1 MADNGEY
8 ARYQARLQQQRIAA
22 DAAARRAAR
31 DTGTNPDVKKFN
43 VTQAITTGNGTV
55 SADGKSVSGAIPKLP
70 TFNPGN
76 NTVADDGTAMGD
88 TTAIVSPGV
97 GETDD
102 GTAMGDTT
110 NPDDSY
116 GGATQD
122 EQDAITKAQQ
132 GIVSGAASTNSRR
145 PIVPQGNILDRFA
158 SYTYQASVY
167 LMNPAQ
173 YQQLVR
179 SKKKTI
185 DGYNLLFQSAG
196 APASKGG
203 FTGALNAN
211 ANDATGGA
219 NTINVNAVDAG
230 RNPAF
235 PLDFYIDNISIK
247 NLSQGHASG
256 TAHNMTEIKFTV
268 IEPMGITLLDRI
280 YQAVQDNAPKEEGT
294 GQINYTTAQ
303 YLMVI
308 RWYGYDID
316 GNLIKG
322 GPTLSDPNAVIEKF
336 VPMMINKIDWSVSNK
351 LVTYDFS
358 CTPIGQ
364 NVGVGTRRGAVP
376 YDVQLSGSTV
386 AEILGGGALRP
397 PPTTAASP
405 GASTTST
412 SFVNPVLQGEYGEE
426 RDYPP
431 TDELGNPLYA
441 STEPPPKANAAKN
454 PSSMVKTG
462 LMGSMNEF
470 VYRLTTGDRPIY
482 QYPDQYEIVFV
493 GAAKQLIGD
502 ATIVLPGGKKEAK
515 ITPMGLP
522 QIIDSG
528 AASPNTDRKDV
539 SMSTFSIV
547 AGQPIVQLIDAV
559 IRNSSYITSQQL
571 TQINPIDNLEEPN
584 PTAANKPVNWYR
596 INFESIPLKPDN
608 LRNDYSYKI
617 RYTISVYRIDKYDS
631 KYFPIGTF
639 RGVHKSYPWLF
650 TGKNTSV
657 IDYKETLNTA
667 YNMLVS
673 GTNPQNSG
681 SEILRRQIA
690 ATMQDMIVYTYGAT
704 SGESMQG
711 SKERGNE
718 AAANIADSLY
728 GGSDLASSTLR
739 IIGDPAWIQQ
749 GSLSSGVTAADLE
762 IGSFLPDGTINFDGE
777 QIFYEVSWN
786 RPDDYDLA
794 TGQAAPNGKNKS
806 LGISRVYLATTVTSE
821 FKQGKFEQTISGLL
835 QNLPKRDGT
844 NKAPGAPL
852 PAAQVDRANEQR
864 RLGVIAAAARRD
876 GTSSTSGYSSKVT
889 TPADEQ
895 RRLSFLADVAR
906 REGASSSS
914 LTATPQ
920 VNANPSN
927 NSPQPLNSAAP
938 GPKDVATPSPPPTPV
953 TAGTGGQ
960 VLAAPATTQSTLPI
974 IRYPRQA
981 FQIDGLA
988 NDPVAPQVIARDY

>member
-31 DTGTNPDVKKFN
+31 DTGTNPTVKKFN
-43 VTQAITTGNGTV
+43 VTQAITTGNSTV
-55 SADGKSVSGAIPKLP
+55 SADGKSVSGAIPKIP
-70 TFNPGN
+70 KFNPGN
-76 NTVADDGTAMGD
+76 NTVPNDGTAMGD

-116 GGATQD
+116 GGATQT
-122 EQDAITKAQQ
+122 EQDAIIKAQQ

-158 SYTYQASVY
+158 SYTYRASVY

-179 SKKKTI
+179 SKKKSI

-280 YQAVQDNAPKEEGT
+280 YQAVQDFAPKEEGT
-294 GQINYTTAQ
+294 GKINYTTAQ

-336 VPMMINKIDWSVSNK
+336 VPFMIKQIDWYVSNK

-358 CTPIGQ
+358 CVPIGQ

-405 GASTTST
+405 GASTTSA

-426 RDYPP
+426 RF
-431 TDELGNPLYA
+431 
-441 STEPPPKANAAKN
+441 TEPPPKANAAKN

-470 VYRLTTGDRPIY
+470 VYQLTVGQRPIY

-493 GAAKQLIGD
+493 GAAKQLIGA

-515 ITPMGLP
+515 LTPMGLP
-522 QIIDSG
+522 QTIESG
-528 AASPNTDRKDV
+528 AASPDTDRKDV
-539 SMSTFSIV
+539 TMSTIHVV
-547 AGQPIVQLIDAV
+547 AGQPIVQIIDAV

-584 PTAANKPVNWYR
+584 PETAATNKPVNWYR

-608 LRNDYSYKI
+608 LRNDYAYKI
-617 RYTISVYRIDKYDS
+617 RYIISVYQIDKYDS
-631 KYFPIGTF
+631 KYFPVGTF

-673 GTNPQNSG
+673 GTNAQNSG
-681 SEILRRQIA
+681 SEVLRRQIA

-718 AAANIADSLY
+718 AAANMADSLY
-728 GGSDLASSTLR
+728 GGADLANGTLR

-777 QIFYEVSWN
+777 QIFWEVTWN
-786 RPDDYDLA
+786 RPDDYDLT
-794 TGQAAPNGKNKS
+794 TGLASPNGKNNS
-806 LGISRVYLATTVTSE
+806 LGISRLYLASEVTSE
-821 FKQGKFEQTISGLL
+821 FKQGKFEQTITGPLF
-835 QNLPKRDGT
+835 NLPKRDGT

-852 PAAQVDRANEQR
+852 PVAQVDRD
-864 RLGVIAAAARRD
+864 ARGR
-876 GTSSTSGYSSKVT
+876 
-889 TPADEQ
+889 
-895 RRLSFLADVAR
+895 
-906 REGASSSS
+906 
-914 LTATPQ
+914 LTAASDPRVAAMQASMLASPQ

-938 GPKDVATPSPPPTPV
+938 GPKDVATPSPPPQPATSGSGQPLNGVISTNGRIV
-953 TAGTGGQ
+953 TGTIPKLPKFDSGTGGDNWD
-960 VLAAPATTQSTLPI
+960 ST
-974 IRYPRQA
+974 
-981 FQIDGLA
+981 
-988 NDPVAPQVIARDY
+988 PQVIARDY

>member
-1 MADNGEY
+1 
-8 ARYQARLQQQRIAA
+8 
-22 DAAARRAAR
+22 
-31 DTGTNPDVKKFN
+31 
-43 VTQAITTGNGTV
+43 
-55 SADGKSVSGAIPKLP
+55 
-70 TFNPGN
+70 
-76 NTVADDGTAMGD
+76 
-88 TTAIVSPGV
+88 
-97 GETDD
+97 
-102 GTAMGDTT
+102 
-110 NPDDSY
+110 
-116 GGATQD
+116 
-122 EQDAITKAQQ
+122 
-132 GIVSGAASTNSRR
+132 
-145 PIVPQGNILDRFA
+145 
-158 SYTYQASVY
+158 
-167 LMNPAQ
+167 
-173 YQQLVR
+173 
-179 SKKKTI
+179 
-185 DGYNLLFQSAG
+185 
-196 APASKGG
+196 
-203 FTGALNAN
+203 
-211 ANDATGGA
+211 
-219 NTINVNAVDAG
+219 
-230 RNPAF
+230 
-235 PLDFYIDNISIK
+235 
-247 NLSQGHASG
+247 
-256 TAHNMTEIKFTV
+256 
-268 IEPMGITLLDRI
+268 
-280 YQAVQDNAPKEEGT
+280 VQDNAPKEEGT

-336 VPMMINKIDWSVSNK
+336 VPMMITKIDWSVSNK

-358 CTPIGQ
+358 ATPIGQ

-386 AEILGGGALRP
+386 AEILGGSALRP

-522 QIIDSG
+522 QTIESG
-528 AASPNTDRKDV
+528 AASPDTDRKDV

-584 PTAANKPVNWYR
+584 PETAAANKPVNWYR
-596 INFESIPLKPDN
+596 INFEAIPLKPDN

-617 RYTISVYRIDKYDS
+617 RYIISVYQIDKYDS
-631 KYFPIGTF
+631 KYFPVGTF
-639 RGVHKSYPWLF
+639 RGVHKSYPWWF

-657 IDYKETLNTA
+657 LDYKETLNTA

-690 ATMQDMIVYTYGAT
+690 ATMQDMMVYTYGAT
-704 SGESMQG
+704 SGEYMQG

-718 AAANIADSLY
+718 AAANLADSLY

-852 PAAQVDRANEQR
+852 PAAQVDRESRDAR
-864 RLGVIAAAARRD
+864 GRLTAASDSRVAAMQA
-876 GTSSTSGYSSKVT
+876 TM
-889 TPADEQ
+889 
-895 RRLSFLADVAR
+895 
-906 REGASSSS
+906 
-914 LTATPQ
+914 TATPQ

-938 GPKDVATPSPPPTPV
+938 GPKDVATPSPPPQPATSGSGQPLNGVISTNGRIV
-953 TAGTGGQ
+953 TGTIPKLPKFDSGTGGDNWD
-960 VLAAPATTQSTLPI
+960 ST
-974 IRYPRQA
+974 
-981 FQIDGLA
+981 
-988 NDPVAPQVIARDY
+988 PQVIARDY

>member
-502 ATIVLPGGKKEAK
+502 ATIVYQVEKK
-515 ITPMGLP
+515 
-522 QIIDSG
+522 
-528 AASPNTDRKDV
+528 
-539 SMSTFSIV
+539 
-547 AGQPIVQLIDAV
+547 
-559 IRNSSYITSQQL
+559 
-571 TQINPIDNLEEPN
+571 
-584 PTAANKPVNWYR
+584 KP
-596 INFESIPLKPDN
+596 K
-608 LRNDYSYKI
+608 
-617 RYTISVYRIDKYDS
+617 
-631 KYFPIGTF
+631 
-639 RGVHKSYPWLF
+639 
-650 TGKNTSV
+650 
-657 IDYKETLNTA
+657 
-667 YNMLVS
+667 
-673 GTNPQNSG
+673 
-681 SEILRRQIA
+681 
-690 ATMQDMIVYTYGAT
+690 
-704 SGESMQG
+704 
-711 SKERGNE
+711 
-718 AAANIADSLY
+718 
-728 GGSDLASSTLR
+728 
-739 IIGDPAWIQQ
+739 
-749 GSLSSGVTAADLE
+749 
-762 IGSFLPDGTINFDGE
+762 
-777 QIFYEVSWN
+777 
-786 RPDDYDLA
+786 
-794 TGQAAPNGKNKS
+794 
-806 LGISRVYLATTVTSE
+806 
-821 FKQGKFEQTISGLL
+821 
-835 QNLPKRDGT
+835 
-844 NKAPGAPL
+844 
-852 PAAQVDRANEQR
+852 
-864 RLGVIAAAARRD
+864 
-876 GTSSTSGYSSKVT
+876 
-889 TPADEQ
+889 
-895 RRLSFLADVAR
+895 
-906 REGASSSS
+906 
-914 LTATPQ
+914 
-920 VNANPSN
+920 
-927 NSPQPLNSAAP
+927 
-938 GPKDVATPSPPPTPV
+938 
-953 TAGTGGQ
+953 
-960 VLAAPATTQSTLPI
+960 
-974 IRYPRQA
+974 
-981 FQIDGLA
+981 
-988 NDPVAPQVIARDY
+988 

>member
-22 DAAARRAAR
+22 DAAARAAAR
-31 DTGTNPDVKKFN
+31 DIGTNPDVKKFN
-43 VTQAITTGNGTV
+43 ITQAITTGNGTV
-55 SADGKSVSGAIPKLP
+55 SADGKSVSGTIPKLP
-70 TFNPGN
+70 AFNPGN

-132 GIVSGAASTNSRR
+132 GTVSGAAGTNSRR

-158 SYTYQASVY
+158 SYTYRASVY

-196 APASKGG
+196 APTNKGG

-211 ANDATGGA
+211 ANDSTGGA
-219 NTINVNAVDAG
+219 NTINYNAADAG

-235 PLDFYIDNISIK
+235 PLDFYIDNITIK

-256 TAHNMTEIKFTV
+256 TAHNMTDIKFTV

-280 YQAVQDNAPKEEGT
+280 YQAVQDNAPKEAGT
-294 GQINYTTAQ
+294 GKINYTTAQ

-336 VPMMINKIDWSVSNK
+336 VPMMITKIDWSVSNK

-358 CTPIGQ
+358 ATPIGQ

-386 AEILGGGALRP
+386 SEILGGGAILP
-397 PPTTAASP
+397 QVSTAATP
-405 GASTTST
+405 GAATTGVSSAQAERDDAAAVDAANTST
-412 SFVNPVLQGEYGEE
+412 
-426 RDYPP
+426 
-431 TDELGNPLYA
+431 
-441 STEPPPKANAAKN
+441 PPPKANAAKN

-522 QIIDSG
+522 QTIESG
-528 AASPNTDRKDV
+528 AASPDTDRKDV

-584 PTAANKPVNWYR
+584 PAAANKPVNWYR
-596 INFESIPLKPDN
+596 INFEAIPLKPDN

-617 RYTISVYRIDKYDS
+617 RYIISVYRIDKYDS
-631 KYFPIGTF
+631 KYFPVGTF
-639 RGVHKSYPWLF
+639 RGVHKSYPWWF

-657 IDYKETLNTA
+657 LDYKETLNTA

-718 AAANIADSLY
+718 AAANLADSLY
-728 GGSDLASSTLR
+728 GGADLASSTLR

-835 QNLPKRDGT
+835 QNLPKRNGT
-844 NKAPGAPL
+844 NKAPGASL

-876 GTSSTSGYSSKVT
+876 GTISTTGYSSKVT

-927 NSPQPLNSAAP
+927 NSPQSLNSATP
-938 GPKDVATPSPPPTPV
+938 GPKDTVVPALPP
-953 TAGTGGQ
+953 Q
-960 VLAAPATTQSTLPI
+960 PATSGSGENLDVGDPFVPPGTLSGRI
-974 IRYPRQA
+974 TA
-981 FQIDGLA
+981 DGLG
-988 NDPVAPQVIARDY
+988 NSPSVPQDMVRDY